1 MLPGFITLQD
11 NSATTVE
18 SRDGMNKGSRKN
30 RVLLGLVVALLLAF
44 SGYCWQLLSQQQQ
57 AEDMSTAAEVVLNRI
72 NSDTVYLLGREQAND
87 TNVQQRLS
95 QLSANLDSFV
105 RMVRSDPL
113 LISFPLSQ
121 TLLQDM
127 DSYLMELAQLHA
139 MEMAI
144 EYIQQPFQ
152 LQLHKVLALPQADD
166 TLKNNLKELAQLG
179 SFLQKS
185 WSKEE
190 QEQLT
195 LLQQQLTTRYRD
207 QPDVIALVQLS
218 ADLSR
223 QVVAYHTLR
232 NRLIDMHVVDT
243 LVRWKLDRLE
253 CAAKLMNRFYLMVLG
268 GALICFGLV
277 AYTLW
282 RRNQKLSELS
292 HQTGLLAQAKSD
304 FLANMSHEIRTPMN
318 AIIGFSSL
326 ALQTELDQ
334 QQRDYLGKIKSS
346 SDTLLLLINDIL
358 DLTKVESGKLT
369 LEEIDFDLSE
379 QLDSLAG
386 MFADLAE
393 RKHVEVIICKS
404 SDVPVFLRGDP
415 LRLGQVLVNLVNNA
429 IKFTERGEVEVSISL
444 ASAHPMRIR
453 FSIRDTGIGIAEDK
467 QAHLFQAFTQIDA
480 SNTRKYGGSGLGLNI
495 SQRLV
500 ELMGGRISVQSKPG
514 VGSLFQFDI
523 PMTQAVYGVAGRKVF
538 FEHQPLVMVMDDNEL
553 VLDLA
558 KDILTR
564 AGVRVLAVNS
574 LSRARQVLREE
585 GQSLKLAILDWRMGQ
600 EDGLDL
606 ALEMYQ
612 HSQWRRIPIL
622 MISAWSRDGLHGK
635 MESIGLTHF
644 LPKPMTENSLLAKV
658 DELLNGSSYEHHL
671 RQAEAQGDQQHF
683 KSLLQGTRVLLAE
696 DNRVNQ
702 QLIIEY
708 LRRVDAVVTVVNNG
722 REAVERV
729 AEQPFDVILMDL
741 QMPVLDGLDATR
753 QIRKMVDKHDVPI
766 IALTASAMPGDKERC
781 LGVGMNG
788 YVTKPVSKLDLY
800 NNLLQWVKPQELEQS
815 GMLEVKPPDMM
826 GVLDLQD
833 ALKRLE
839 QDKEALQILFKL
851 FMSEHKDD
859 LWEIR
864 SALRRQQPD
873 VACKLLHTLK
883 GVSANISAAR
893 LQVVAGELEWRLRQ
907 NEVLSEADLEQLQQ
921 VFSQTREEVSHFLL
935 TGEQHENTYNPY
947 ATGDDR
953 PSQ

>member
-1 MLPGFITLQD
+1 
-11 NSATTVE
+11 
-18 SRDGMNKGSRKN
+18 MNKGSRKN
-30 RVLLGLVVALLLAF
+30 RAVPGLIVALLLAF
-44 SGYCWQLLSQQQQ
+44 SGYCWQSLSQQQQ
-57 AEDMSTAAEVVLNRI
+57 AHNLNEAAEVVLNRI
-72 NSDTVYLLGREQAND
+72 NADTRYLLGREQAND
-87 TNVQQRLS
+87 SNVQQRLN
-95 QLSANLDSFV
+95 QLSITLDGFV
-105 RMVRSDPL
+105 REVRSDPEL
-113 LISFPLSQ
+113 VQDDLSQ
-121 TLLQDM
+121 ALLDDM
-127 DSYLMELAQLHA
+127 DNYLMALARLHA
-139 MEMAI
+139 IEMAI
-144 EYIQQPFQ
+144 EYLNAP
-152 LQLHKVLALPQADD
+152 LQAQIKKVRGISPSDSALHRDLE
-166 TLKNNLKELAQLG
+166 ELAQL
-179 SFLQKS
+179 SNYLQRS
-185 WSKEE
+185 WDKRE
-190 QEQLT
+190 QTT
-195 LLQQQLTTRYRD
+195 LDQLQQQLQSRYGNLPEIATLIRLSKEMS
-207 QPDVIALVQLS
+207 QQVI
-218 ADLSR
+218 
-223 QVVAYHTLR
+223 AYHTLR
-232 NRLIDMHVVDT
+232 YQLIDMHVIES
-243 LVRWKLDRLE
+243 LVRWKLDKLE
-253 CAAKLMNRFYLMVLG
+253 RASSLMNRFYLMVLC
-268 GALICFGLV
+268 GALICFALV
-277 AYTLW
+277 AFTLW

-292 HQTGLLAQAKSD
+292 RQTGLLAQAKSD

-393 RKHVEVIICKS
+393 RKHVEVVIRKS
-404 SDVPVFLRGDP
+404 PEVPVFLRGDP

-429 IKFTERGEVEVSISL
+429 IKFTERGEVEVCIEL
-444 ASAHPMRIR
+444 ANPHPMRIR
-453 FSIRDTGIGIAEDK
+453 FSVRDTGIGIAEEK
-467 QAHLFQAFTQIDA
+467 QTQLFQAFTQLEA
-480 SNTRKYGGSGLGLNI
+480 GNTRKYGGSGLGLNI

-500 ELMGGRISVQSKPG
+500 ELMGGRITVESKPG
-514 VGSLFQFDI
+514 VGSLFKFDI
-523 PMTQAVYGVAGRKVF
+523 PMAQAVYGVAGRKVF
-538 FEHQPLVMVMDDNEL
+538 FENQPLVMVMDDNEL

-558 KDILTR
+558 RDILTR
-564 AGVRVLAVNS
+564 AGVRVLPVNS
-574 LSRARQVLREE
+574 LSRARQLLREE
-585 GQSLKLAILDWRMGQ
+585 GPNLRLAILDWRMGQ

-622 MISAWSRDGLHGK
+622 MISAWAREGLHAR
-635 MESIGLTHF
+635 MDSMGLTHF
-644 LPKPMTENSLLAKV
+644 LPKPMTENALLAKV
-658 DELLNGSSYEHHL
+658 DELLNGSSYELNL
-671 RQAEAQGDQQHF
+671 RKAEAQGDQQHF

-708 LRRVDAVVTVVNNG
+708 LRRVDAVVCVVSNG

-800 NNLLQWVKPQELEQS
+800 NNLLQWVKPQGVEQA
-815 GMLEVKPPDMM
+815 GIMEVKPPDMI
-826 GVLDLQD
+826 GILDLQD

-864 SALRRQQPD
+864 SALRRQQPE
-873 VACKLLHTLK
+873 VASKLLHTLK
-883 GVSANISAAR
+883 GVSANISASR
-893 LQVVAGELEWRLRQ
+893 LQLVAGELEWRLRQ
-907 NEVLSEADLEQLQQ
+907 NEVLSETDLEQLQQ

-935 TGEQHENTYNPY
+935 TGEQHENSYNPY
-947 ATGDDR
+947 SSGDDR
-953 PSQ
+953 MSQ

>member
-1 MLPGFITLQD
+1 
-11 NSATTVE
+11 
-18 SRDGMNKGSRKN
+18 MNKGSRKN
-30 RVLLGLVVALLLAF
+30 RAVPGLIVALLLAF
-44 SGYCWQLLSQQQQ
+44 SGYCWQSLSQQQQ
-57 AEDMSTAAEVVLNRI
+57 AHDLNDAAEVVLNRI
-72 NSDTVYLLGREQAND
+72 NADTVYLLGREQAND
-87 TNVQQRLS
+87 SNVQQRLN
-95 QLSANLDSFV
+95 QLSITLDGFV
-105 RMVRSDPL
+105 REVRSDPEL
-113 LISFPLSQ
+113 VQDDLSQ
-121 TLLQDM
+121 VLLDDM
-127 DSYLMELAQLHA
+127 DTYLMALAKLHA
-139 MEMAI
+139 IEMAI
-144 EYIQQPFQ
+144 EYLNAP
-152 LQLHKVLALPQADD
+152 LQAQIKKVRGISPSDSALHRDLE
-166 TLKNNLKELAQLG
+166 ELAQL
-179 SFLQKS
+179 SNYLQRS
-185 WSKEE
+185 WDKRE
-190 QEQLT
+190 QTT
-195 LLQQQLTTRYRD
+195 LDQLQQQLQSRYGNL
-207 QPDVIALVQLS
+207 PEIAPLIRLS
-218 ADLSR
+218 KDMSQ
-223 QVVAYHTLR
+223 QVVAYHALR
-232 NRLIDMHVVDT
+232 YQLIDMHVIES
-243 LVRWKLDRLE
+243 LVRWKLDKLE
-253 CAAKLMNRFYLMVLG
+253 RASSLMNRFYLMVLC
-268 GALICFGLV
+268 GALICFALV
-277 AYTLW
+277 AFTLW

-292 HQTGLLAQAKSD
+292 RQTGLLAQAKSD

-393 RKHVEVIICKS
+393 RKHVEVVIRKS
-404 SDVPVFLRGDP
+404 PEVPVFLRGDP

-429 IKFTERGEVEVSISL
+429 IKFTERGEVEVCIEL
-444 ASAHPMRIR
+444 ANPHPMRIR
-453 FSIRDTGIGIAEDK
+453 FSVRDTGIGIAEEK
-467 QAHLFQAFTQIDA
+467 QSQLFQAFTQLEA
-480 SNTRKYGGSGLGLNI
+480 GNTRKYGGSGLGLNI

-500 ELMGGRISVQSKPG
+500 ELMGGRIIVQSKPG

-523 PMTQAVYGVAGRKVF
+523 PMAQAVYGVAGRKVF
-538 FEHQPLVMVMDDNEL
+538 FENQPLVMVMDDNEL

-558 KDILTR
+558 RDILTR
-564 AGVRVLAVNS
+564 AGVRVLPVNS
-574 LSRARQVLREE
+574 LSRARQLLREE
-585 GQSLKLAILDWRMGQ
+585 GPNLRLAILDWRMGQ

-622 MISAWSRDGLHGK
+622 MISAWAREGLHAR
-635 MESIGLTHF
+635 MDSMGLTHF
-644 LPKPMTENSLLAKV
+644 LPKPMTENALLAKV
-658 DELLNGSSYEHHL
+658 DELLNGSSYELNL
-671 RQAEAQGDQQHF
+671 RKAEAQGDQQHF

-708 LRRVDAVVTVVNNG
+708 LRRVDAVVCVVSNG

-766 IALTASAMPGDKERC
+766 IALTASAMPGDKDRC

-800 NNLLQWVKPQELEQS
+800 NNLLQWVKPQGVEQA
-815 GMLEVKPPDMM
+815 GIMEVKPPDMM
-826 GVLDLQD
+826 GILDLQD

-864 SALRRQQPD
+864 SALRRQQPE
-873 VACKLLHTLK
+873 VASKLLHTLK

-893 LQVVAGELEWRLRQ
+893 LQLVAGELEWRLRQ
-907 NEVLSEADLEQLQQ
+907 NEVLSETDLEQLQQ

-935 TGEQHENTYNPY
+935 TGEQHENSYNPY
-947 ATGDDR
+947 SSGDDR
-953 PSQ
+953 MSQ

>member
-1 MLPGFITLQD
+1 
-11 NSATTVE
+11 
-18 SRDGMNKGSRKN
+18 MNKGSRKN
-30 RVLLGLVVALLLAF
+30 RAVPGLIVALLLAF
-44 SGYCWQLLSQQQQ
+44 SGYCWQSLSQQQQ
-57 AEDMSTAAEVVLNRI
+57 AHDLNDAAEVVLNRI
-72 NSDTVYLLGREQAND
+72 NADTVYLLGREQAND
-87 TNVQQRLS
+87 SNVQQRLN
-95 QLSANLDSFV
+95 QLSITLDGFV
-105 RMVRSDPL
+105 REVRSDPEL
-113 LISFPLSQ
+113 VQDDLSQ
-121 TLLQDM
+121 ALLEDM
-127 DSYLMELAQLHA
+127 DTYLMALARLHA
-139 MEMAI
+139 IEMAI
-144 EYIQQPFQ
+144 EYLNAP
-152 LQLHKVLALPQADD
+152 LQAQIKKVRGISPSDSALHRDLE
-166 TLKNNLKELAQLG
+166 ELAQL
-179 SFLQKS
+179 SNYLQRS
-185 WSKEE
+185 WDKRE
-190 QEQLT
+190 QTT
-195 LLQQQLTTRYRD
+195 LDQLQQQLQSRYGNL
-207 QPDVIALVQLS
+207 PEIATLIRLS
-218 ADLSR
+218 KEMSQ
-223 QVVAYHTLR
+223 QVMAYHTLR
-232 NRLIDMHVVDT
+232 YQLIDMHVIES
-243 LVRWKLDRLE
+243 LVRWKLDKLE
-253 CAAKLMNRFYLMVLG
+253 RASSLMNRFYLMVLC
-268 GALICFGLV
+268 GALICFALV
-277 AYTLW
+277 AFTLW

-292 HQTGLLAQAKSD
+292 RQTGLLAQAKSD

-393 RKHVEVIICKS
+393 RKHVEVVIRKS
-404 SDVPVFLRGDP
+404 PEVPVFLRGDP

-429 IKFTERGEVEVSISL
+429 IKFTERGEVEVCIEL
-444 ASAHPMRIR
+444 ANPHPMRIR
-453 FSIRDTGIGIAEDK
+453 FSVRDTGIGIAEEK
-467 QAHLFQAFTQIDA
+467 QTQLFQAFTQLEA
-480 SNTRKYGGSGLGLNI
+480 GNTRKYGGSGLGLNI

-500 ELMGGRISVQSKPG
+500 ELMGGRITVESKPG
-514 VGSLFQFDI
+514 VGSLFKFDI
-523 PMTQAVYGVAGRKVF
+523 PMAQAVYGVAGRKVF
-538 FEHQPLVMVMDDNEL
+538 FENQPLVMVMDDNEL

-558 KDILTR
+558 RDILTR
-564 AGVRVLAVNS
+564 AGVRVLPVNS
-574 LSRARQVLREE
+574 LSRARQLLREE
-585 GQSLKLAILDWRMGQ
+585 GPNLRLAILDWRMGQ

-622 MISAWSRDGLHGK
+622 MISAWAREGLHAR
-635 MESIGLTHF
+635 MDSMGLTHF
-644 LPKPMTENSLLAKV
+644 LPKPMTENALLAKV
-658 DELLNGSSYEHHL
+658 DELLNGSSYELNL
-671 RQAEAQGDQQHF
+671 RKAEAQGDQQHF

-708 LRRVDAVVTVVNNG
+708 LRRVDAVVCVVSNG

-800 NNLLQWVKPQELEQS
+800 NNLLQWVKPQGVEQA
-815 GMLEVKPPDMM
+815 GIMEVKPPDTI
-826 GVLDLQD
+826 GILDLQD

-864 SALRRQQPD
+864 SALRRQQPE
-873 VACKLLHTLK
+873 VASKLLHTLK
-883 GVSANISAAR
+883 GVSANISASR
-893 LQVVAGELEWRLRQ
+893 LQLVAGELEWRLRQ
-907 NEVLSEADLEQLQQ
+907 NEVLSETDLEQLQQ

-935 TGEQHENTYNPY
+935 TGEQHENSYNPY
-947 ATGDDR
+947 SSGDDR
-953 PSQ
+953 MSQ

>member
-1 MLPGFITLQD
+1 
-11 NSATTVE
+11 
-18 SRDGMNKGSRKN
+18 MNKGSRKN
-30 RVLLGLVVALLLAF
+30 RAVPGLIVALLLAF
-44 SGYCWQLLSQQQQ
+44 SGYCWQSLSQQQQ
-57 AEDMSTAAEVVLNRI
+57 AHNLNEAAEVVLNRI
-72 NSDTVYLLGREQAND
+72 NADTLYLLGREQAND
-87 TNVQQRLS
+87 SNVQQRLN
-95 QLSANLDSFV
+95 QLSITLDGFV
-105 RMVRSDPL
+105 REVRSDPEL
-113 LISFPLSQ
+113 VQEELSQ
-121 TLLQDM
+121 VLLEDM
-127 DSYLMELAQLHA
+127 DTYLMALAKLHA
-139 MEMAI
+139 IEMAI
-144 EYIQQPFQ
+144 EYLNAP
-152 LQLHKVLALPQADD
+152 LQAQIKKVRGISPSDSALHRDLE
-166 TLKNNLKELAQLG
+166 ELAQL
-179 SFLQKS
+179 SNYLQRS
-185 WSKEE
+185 WDKRE
-190 QEQLT
+190 QTT
-195 LLQQQLTTRYRD
+195 LDQLQQQLQSRYGNLPEIATLIRLSKEMS
-207 QPDVIALVQLS
+207 QQVI
-218 ADLSR
+218 
-223 QVVAYHTLR
+223 AYHTLR
-232 NRLIDMHVVDT
+232 YQLIDMHVIES
-243 LVRWKLDRLE
+243 LVRWKLDKLE
-253 CAAKLMNRFYLMVLG
+253 RASSLMNRFYLMVLC
-268 GALICFGLV
+268 GALICFALV
-277 AYTLW
+277 AFTLW

-292 HQTGLLAQAKSD
+292 RQTGLLAQAKSD

-393 RKHVEVIICKS
+393 RKHVEVVIRKS
-404 SDVPVFLRGDP
+404 PEVPVFLRGDP

-429 IKFTERGEVEVSISL
+429 IKFTERGEVEVCIEL
-444 ASAHPMRIR
+444 ANPHPMRIR
-453 FSIRDTGIGIAEDK
+453 FSVRDTGIGIAEEK
-467 QAHLFQAFTQIDA
+467 QTQLFQAFTQLEA
-480 SNTRKYGGSGLGLNI
+480 GNTRKYGGSGLGLNI

-500 ELMGGRISVQSKPG
+500 ELMGGRITVESKPG
-514 VGSLFQFDI
+514 VGSLFKFDI
-523 PMTQAVYGVAGRKVF
+523 PMAQAVYGVAGRKVF
-538 FEHQPLVMVMDDNEL
+538 FENQPLVMVMDDNEL

-558 KDILTR
+558 RDILTR
-564 AGVRVLAVNS
+564 AGVRVLPVNS
-574 LSRARQVLREE
+574 LSRARQLLREE
-585 GQSLKLAILDWRMGQ
+585 GPNLRLAILDWRMGQ

-622 MISAWSRDGLHGK
+622 MISAWAREGLHAR
-635 MESIGLTHF
+635 MDSMGLTHF
-644 LPKPMTENSLLAKV
+644 LPKPMTENALLAKV
-658 DELLNGSSYEHHL
+658 DELLNGSSYELNL
-671 RQAEAQGDQQHF
+671 RKVEAQGDQQHF

-708 LRRVDAVVTVVNNG
+708 LRRVDAVVCVVSNG

-800 NNLLQWVKPQELEQS
+800 NNLLQWVKPQGVEQA
-815 GMLEVKPPDMM
+815 GIMEVKPPDMI
-826 GVLDLQD
+826 GILDLQD

-839 QDKEALQILFKL
+839 QDKEALQVLFKL

-864 SALRRQQPD
+864 SALRRQQPE
-873 VACKLLHTLK
+873 VASKLLHTLK
-883 GVSANISAAR
+883 GVSANISASR
-893 LQVVAGELEWRLRQ
+893 LQLVAGELEWRLRQ
-907 NEVLSEADLEQLQQ
+907 NEVLSETDLEQLQQ

-935 TGEQHENTYNPY
+935 TGEQHENSYNPY
-947 ATGDDR
+947 SSGDDR
-953 PSQ
+953 MSQ

>member
-1 MLPGFITLQD
+1 
-11 NSATTVE
+11 
-18 SRDGMNKGSRKN
+18 MNKGSRKN
-30 RVLLGLVVALLLAF
+30 RAVPGLIVALLLAF
-44 SGYCWQLLSQQQQ
+44 SGYCWQSLSQQQQ
-57 AEDMSTAAEVVLNRI
+57 AHDLNDAAEVVLNRI
-72 NSDTVYLLGREQAND
+72 NADTLYLLGREQAND
-87 TNVQQRLS
+87 SNVQQRLN
-95 QLSANLDSFV
+95 QLSITLDGFV
-105 RMVRSDPL
+105 REVRSDPEL
-113 LISFPLSQ
+113 VQDDLSQ
-121 TLLQDM
+121 ALLDDM
-127 DSYLMELAQLHA
+127 DNYLMALARLHA
-139 MEMAI
+139 IEMAI
-144 EYIQQPFQ
+144 EYLNAP
-152 LQLHKVLALPQADD
+152 LQAQIKKVRGISPSDSALHRDLE
-166 TLKNNLKELAQLG
+166 ELAQL
-179 SFLQKS
+179 SNYLQRS
-185 WSKEE
+185 WDKRE
-190 QEQLT
+190 QTT
-195 LLQQQLTTRYRD
+195 LDQLQQQLQSRYGNLPEIATLIRLSKEMS
-207 QPDVIALVQLS
+207 QQVI
-218 ADLSR
+218 
-223 QVVAYHTLR
+223 AYHTLR
-232 NRLIDMHVVDT
+232 YQLIDMHVIES
-243 LVRWKLDRLE
+243 LVRWKLDKLE
-253 CAAKLMNRFYLMVLG
+253 RASSLMNRFYLMVLC
-268 GALICFGLV
+268 GALICFALV
-277 AYTLW
+277 AFTLW

-292 HQTGLLAQAKSD
+292 RQTGLLAQAKSD

-393 RKHVEVIICKS
+393 RKHVEVVIRKS
-404 SDVPVFLRGDP
+404 PEVPVFLRGDP

-429 IKFTERGEVEVSISL
+429 IKFTERGEVEVCIEL
-444 ASAHPMRIR
+444 ANPHPMRIR
-453 FSIRDTGIGIAEDK
+453 FSVRDTGIGIAEEK
-467 QAHLFQAFTQIDA
+467 QTQLFQAFTQLEA
-480 SNTRKYGGSGLGLNI
+480 GNTRKYGGSGLGLNI

-500 ELMGGRISVQSKPG
+500 ELMGGRITVESKPG
-514 VGSLFQFDI
+514 VGSLFKFDI
-523 PMTQAVYGVAGRKVF
+523 PMAQAVYGVAGRKVF
-538 FEHQPLVMVMDDNEL
+538 FENQPLVMVMDDNEL

-558 KDILTR
+558 RDILTR
-564 AGVRVLAVNS
+564 AGVRVLPVNS
-574 LSRARQVLREE
+574 LSRARQLLREE
-585 GQSLKLAILDWRMGQ
+585 GPNLRLAILDWRMGQ

-622 MISAWSRDGLHGK
+622 MISAWAREGLHAR
-635 MESIGLTHF
+635 MDSMGLTHF
-644 LPKPMTENSLLAKV
+644 LPKPMTENALLAKV
-658 DELLNGSSYEHHL
+658 DELLNGSSYELNL
-671 RQAEAQGDQQHF
+671 RKAEAQGDQQHF

-708 LRRVDAVVTVVNNG
+708 LRRVDAVVCVVSNG

-800 NNLLQWVKPQELEQS
+800 NNLLQWVKPQGVEQA
-815 GMLEVKPPDMM
+815 GIMEVKPPDMI
-826 GVLDLQD
+826 GILDLQD

-864 SALRRQQPD
+864 SALRRQQPE
-873 VACKLLHTLK
+873 VASKLLHTLK

-893 LQVVAGELEWRLRQ
+893 LQLVAGELEWRLRQ
-907 NEVLSEADLEQLQQ
+907 NEVLSETDLEQLQQ

-935 TGEQHENTYNPY
+935 TGEQHENSYNPY
-947 ATGDDR
+947 SSGDDR
-953 PSQ
+953 MSQ

>member
-1 MLPGFITLQD
+1 
-11 NSATTVE
+11 
-18 SRDGMNKGSRKN
+18 MNKGSRKN
-30 RVLLGLVVALLLAF
+30 RAVPGLIVALLLAF
-44 SGYCWQLLSQQQQ
+44 SGYCWQSLSQQQQ
-57 AEDMSTAAEVVLNRI
+57 AHNLNEAAEVVLNRI
-72 NSDTVYLLGREQAND
+72 NADTLYLLGREQAND
-87 TNVQQRLS
+87 SNVQQRLN
-95 QLSANLDSFV
+95 QLSITLDGFV
-105 RMVRSDPL
+105 REVRSDPEL
-113 LISFPLSQ
+113 VQDDLSQ
-121 TLLQDM
+121 ALLEDM
-127 DSYLMELAQLHA
+127 DTYLMALARLHA
-139 MEMAI
+139 IEMAI
-144 EYIQQPFQ
+144 EYLNAP
-152 LQLHKVLALPQADD
+152 LQAQIKKVRGISPSDSALHRDLE
-166 TLKNNLKELAQLG
+166 ELAQL
-179 SFLQKS
+179 SNYLQRS
-185 WSKEE
+185 WDKRE
-190 QEQLT
+190 QTT
-195 LLQQQLTTRYRD
+195 LDQLQQQLQSRYGNLPEIATLIRLSKEMS
-207 QPDVIALVQLS
+207 QQVI
-218 ADLSR
+218 
-223 QVVAYHTLR
+223 AYHTLR
-232 NRLIDMHVVDT
+232 YQLIDMHVIES
-243 LVRWKLDRLE
+243 LVRWKLDKLE
-253 CAAKLMNRFYLMVLG
+253 RASSLMNRFYLMVLC
-268 GALICFGLV
+268 GALICFALV
-277 AYTLW
+277 AFTLW

-292 HQTGLLAQAKSD
+292 RQTGLLAQAKSD

-393 RKHVEVIICKS
+393 RKHVEVVIRKS
-404 SDVPVFLRGDP
+404 PEVPVFLRGDP

-429 IKFTERGEVEVSISL
+429 IKFTERGEVEVCIEL
-444 ASAHPMRIR
+444 ANPHPMRIR
-453 FSIRDTGIGIAEDK
+453 FSVRDTGIGIAEEK
-467 QAHLFQAFTQIDA
+467 QTQLFQAFTQLEA
-480 SNTRKYGGSGLGLNI
+480 GNTRKYGGSGLGLNI

-500 ELMGGRISVQSKPG
+500 ELMGGRITVESKPG
-514 VGSLFQFDI
+514 VGSLFKFDI
-523 PMTQAVYGVAGRKVF
+523 PMAQAVYGVAGRKVF
-538 FEHQPLVMVMDDNEL
+538 FENQPLVMVMDDNEL

-558 KDILTR
+558 RDILTR
-564 AGVRVLAVNS
+564 AGVRVLPVNS
-574 LSRARQVLREE
+574 LSRARQLLREE
-585 GQSLKLAILDWRMGQ
+585 GPNLRLAILDWRMGQ

-622 MISAWSRDGLHGK
+622 MISAWAREGLHAR
-635 MESIGLTHF
+635 MDSMGLTHF
-644 LPKPMTENSLLAKV
+644 LPKPMTENALLAKV
-658 DELLNGSSYEHHL
+658 DELLNGSSYELNL
-671 RQAEAQGDQQHF
+671 RKAEAQGDQQHF

-708 LRRVDAVVTVVNNG
+708 LRRVDAVVCVVSNG

-800 NNLLQWVKPQELEQS
+800 NNLLQWVKPQGVEQA
-815 GMLEVKPPDMM
+815 GIMEVKPPDMI
-826 GVLDLQD
+826 GILDLQD

-864 SALRRQQPD
+864 SALRRQQPE
-873 VACKLLHTLK
+873 VASKLLHTLK

-893 LQVVAGELEWRLRQ
+893 LQLVAGELEWRLRQ
-907 NEVLSEADLEQLQQ
+907 NEALSETDLEQLQQ

-935 TGEQHENTYNPY
+935 TGEQHENSYNPY
-947 ATGDDR
+947 SSGDDR
-953 PSQ
+953 MSQ